1 MRGLER
7 NMFRSGNLRTDTP
20 ADNISNPIINRR
32 TTNAS
37 VSVSFE
43 DEPTEIPTQ

>member
-1 MRGLER
+1 ML
-7 NMFRSGNLRTDTP
+7 RSGNLRTDSP

-32 TTNAS
+32 SRNAE

-43 DEPTEIPTQ
+43 DQPSVITTE